1 MAFDIYSMVTDRI
14 IAELEK
20 GHIPWKKPWRVTG
33 SKVTSI
39 TGANK
44 VAFNRLTKLAYSG
57 LNQMLLSKTGEY
69 ASFKQWHEIGGV
81 IKKGAKAEY
90 VVFWK
95 WLEHEVKDGETGDIK
110 VCRIPVLKYYNV
122 FHIDDVDSVLP
133 LTAASFE
140 ETDEQPFDSEQ
151 EAEKIIATYSKREDI
166 PIIYRGNEAY
176 YAPTLDRI
184 VIPERHKFKQSA
196 EFYSTVFHEITH
208 STGAEKRLNRIN
220 ENGKAFFGNEAYS
233 KEELVAEIGA
243 SGMLSL
249 LNIETPASFT
259 NSTAYIESWLR
270 ALRNDKRLIVSAAS
284 RAEKA
289 IDYIING
296 QRDVASEIQ
305 KISHRRTIKWQQQY
319 LKKAKHWN
327 L

>member
-1 MAFDIYSMVTDRI
+1 MAFDIYTMVTDRI
-14 IAELEK
+14 IAELAK
-20 GHIPWKKPWRVTG
+20 GHIPWKKPWKVTG

-39 TGANK
+39 TTAK
-44 VAFNRLTKLAYSG
+44 QVAFNRLTRLAYSG

-95 WLEHEVKDGETGDIK
+95 WLEHEEKDGETGDIK

-122 FHIDDVDSVLP
+122 FHIDDVDNVLP
-133 LTAASFE
+133 LTADSFE
-140 ETDEQPFDSEQ
+140 ESGEQPFDSEQ
-151 EAEKIIATYSKREDI
+151 QAERIITTYSEREEI

-184 VIPERHKFKQSA
+184 VIPERHKFNHGS

-208 STGAEKRLNRIN
+208 STGAEKRLNRLN

-243 SGMLSL
+243 SGILSL
-249 LNIETPASFT
+249 LNIETPDSFT
-259 NSTAYIESWLR
+259 NSAAYIESWLK
-270 ALRNDKRLIVSAAS
+270 ALKNDKRLIVSAAS

-289 IDYIING
+289 IDYILNG
-296 QRDVASEIQ
+296 KRDASPEI
-305 KISHRRTIKWQQQY
+305 
-319 LKKAKHWN
+319 
-327 L
+327 